1 VTNPDFKIHHLI
13 VPVFIPSVLFAT
25 GEASLIPIL
34 PTAAEN
40 LGASLPVAG
49 LIAGLALIGT
59 VLFDVPAA
67 RLVNHFG
74 ERKAM
79 IIAGLL
85 AAIALTGALLSTSLL
100 LLGAS
105 VLVAGAMAS
114 IFGLARHGYMAEN
127 VPLNYRARSLSLLG
141 GTFRAGA
148 FLGPIIGA
156 AVVFAWGI
164 HWVYVVG
171 IVFCLASAG
180 VLLVTQP
187 NLMDQPTSTPHV
199 SPWIVARQESAKLAT
214 VGMAATILGMM
225 RTLRQ
230 VGLPLWGLY
239 IGLHPGK
246 VSLIIGIAGAV
257 DFALFYVSGQ
267 IMDRFGRR
275 WAVVPS
281 LLGMAVTHIALVFA
295 LSEPSFFWVAV
306 AMSVANATGSGI
318 VLTLGADLA
327 PPAQRNEFLAAYRLL
342 VDTGQAVTP
351 LIISGIT
358 LAVSLPAAIV
368 VMSGVSL
375 IGAGLGWKYLP
386 KFGIR

>member
-1 VTNPDFKIHHLI
+1 VTNPDFKIHRLI

-34 PTAAEN
+34 PTAAEQ
-40 LGASLPVAG
+40 LGANLPVAG

-67 RLVNHFG
+67 RMVNHFG

-79 IIAGLL
+79 IIAGFF
-85 AAIALTGALLSTSLL
+85 AALALTGALFSSNLI
-100 LLGAS
+100 LLGLS

-114 IFGLARHGYMAEN
+114 VFGLARHGYMAET

-156 AVVFAWGI
+156 SVVFAWGI
-164 HWVYVVG
+164 HWVYIVG
-171 IVFCLASAG
+171 IVFCLASTA
-180 VLLVTQP
+180 VLMATQP
-187 NLMDQPTSTPHV
+187 DLMDKPSSTPHV
-199 SPWIVARQESAKLAT
+199 SPWLVARQESAKLAT
-214 VGMAATILGMM
+214 VGMAATILAMM
-225 RTLRQ
+225 RTVRQ
-230 VGLPLWGLY
+230 IGIPLWGLY

-281 LLGMAVTHIALVFA
+281 LVGLAVTHVALVFA
-295 LSEPSFFWVAV
+295 LNEPAFLWVAI
-306 AMSVANATGSGI
+306 AMSIANATGSGI

-327 PPAQRNEFLAAYRLL
+327 PEGQRNEFLAAYRLL
-342 VDTGQAVTP
+342 IDSGQAVTP
-351 LIISGIT
+351 LLVSGIT
-358 LAVSLPAAIV
+358 MAASLPVAIV
-368 VMSGVSL
+368 VLSGVSL

>member
-34 PTAAEN
+34 PTAAEQ
-40 LGASLPVAG
+40 LGANLPVAG

-67 RLVNHFG
+67 RMVNHFG

-85 AAIALTGALLSTSLL
+85 AALALTGALLSTNLIF
-100 LLGAS
+100 LGLS

-114 IFGLARHGYMAEN
+114 VFGLARHGYMAET

-156 AVVFAWGI
+156 SVVFAWGI
-164 HWVYVVG
+164 HWVYIVG
-171 IVFCLASAG
+171 IFFCLASAV
-180 VLLVTQP
+180 VLLATQAD
-187 NLMDQPTSTPHV
+187 LMDKPTSTPHV
-199 SPWIVARQESAKLAT
+199 SPWLVARQESAKLAT
-214 VGMAATILGMM
+214 VGMTATILAMM
-225 RTLRQ
+225 RTVRQ
-230 VGLPLWGLY
+230 IGIPLWGLY

-281 LLGMAVTHIALVFA
+281 LVGLAVTHVALVFA
-295 LSEPSFFWVAV
+295 QTEPAFLWVAI
-306 AMSVANATGSGI
+306 AMSIANATGSGI

-327 PPAQRNEFLAAYRLL
+327 PEGQRNEFLAAYRLL
-342 VDTGQAVTP
+342 IDSGQAITP
-351 LIISGIT
+351 LLVSGMT
-358 LAVSLPAAIV
+358 LAASLPVAIV
-368 VMSGVSL
+368 VMSGLSL
-375 IGAGLGWKYLP
+375 FGAGLGWKYLP